1 MEKKIQPCTWWW
13 DSNPGPL
20 WHEVYALPLCYNRGP
35 IICSFRSEFLSSKIF
50 HYSQDCNH
58 FDFSEEDLVK
68 ETSLDVEPVKE
79 SKKSDEKL
87 KTPRN
92 DKKSS
97 ATSKKTTTTTTASD
111 NSDKIDDNNRAA
123 ESPPCEVSSTTITDA
138 EKTSKRLKTPG
149 KNI

>member
-1 MEKKIQPCTWWW
+1 M
-13 DSNPGPL
+13 
-20 WHEVYALPLCYNRGP
+20 
-35 IICSFRSEFLSSKIF
+35 
-50 HYSQDCNH
+50 
-58 FDFSEEDLVK
+58 K

-97 ATSKKTTTTTTASD
+97 ASKKSTTTTTSD

-149 KNI
+149 KNLHLVEDLELGARGSIL

>member
-1 MEKKIQPCTWWW
+1 M
-13 DSNPGPL
+13 
-20 WHEVYALPLCYNRGP
+20 
-35 IICSFRSEFLSSKIF
+35 
-50 HYSQDCNH
+50 
-58 FDFSEEDLVK
+58 K

-97 ATSKKTTTTTTASD
+97 ASKKTTTTTTSD

-149 KNI
+149 KNLHLVEDLELGARGSIL

>member
-20 WHEVYALPLCYNRGP
+20 WHEAYALPLCYNRVP
-35 IICSFRSEFLSSKIF
+35 ITWSFRSEFLSSKICHF
-50 HYSQDCNH
+50 SQVLID

-97 ATSKKTTTTTTASD
+97 ASKKSTTTTTTSD

>member
-1 MEKKIQPCTWWW
+1 M
-13 DSNPGPL
+13 
-20 WHEVYALPLCYNRGP
+20 
-35 IICSFRSEFLSSKIF
+35 
-50 HYSQDCNH
+50 
-58 FDFSEEDLVK
+58 K

-97 ATSKKTTTTTTASD
+97 ASKKSTTTTTTTASD

-149 KNI
+149 KILNMGLILSRKFQRNFTL

>member
-1 MEKKIQPCTWWW
+1 M
-13 DSNPGPL
+13 
-20 WHEVYALPLCYNRGP
+20 
-35 IICSFRSEFLSSKIF
+35 
-50 HYSQDCNH
+50 
-58 FDFSEEDLVK
+58 K

-87 KTPRN
+87 QTPRS

-97 ATSKKTTTTTTASD
+97 ASKKSTTTASD

-149 KNI
+149 KNLHRVEDLELGARGSIL

>member
-1 MEKKIQPCTWWW
+1 M
-13 DSNPGPL
+13 
-20 WHEVYALPLCYNRGP
+20 
-35 IICSFRSEFLSSKIF
+35 
-50 HYSQDCNH
+50 
-58 FDFSEEDLVK
+58 K

-97 ATSKKTTTTTTASD
+97 ASKKTTTTTTSD

-149 KNI
+149 KSLHLVEDLELGARGSIL